1 MTNCMVCSAAAMLLV
16 GFAVQGQ
23 QPSSEST
30 AQTKQTVTGCL
41 RATKIETGKPD
52 EKRVV
57 YTLQVAERD
66 AKDRAKT
73 TYQLSSTESVSLA
86 KHVGQRVELQGDL
99 LQPPGLPPAAQPTPL
114 PADSEGTFRVTRVK
128 MISAK
133 CPDQP

>member
-1 MTNCMVCSAAAMLLV
+1 MTNCMVCSAAAMLLLA
-16 GFAVQGQ
+16 FTVQGQ
-23 QPSSEST
+23 KPSPESS
-30 AQTKQTVTGCL
+30 AQTQQTVTGCL
-41 RATKIETGKPD
+41 RATKIQTGKPD

-57 YTLQVAERD
+57 YTLEVAERD
-66 AKDRAKT
+66 APDRAKT
-73 TYQLSSTESVSLA
+73 TYQLSASESVSLS

>member
-1 MTNCMVCSAAAMLLV
+1 MTNCMVCSAAAMLLLA
-16 GFAVQGQ
+16 FSVQGQ
-23 QPSSEST
+23 KPSTESS

-57 YTLQVAERD
+57 YTLEVAERD
-66 AKDRAKT
+66 APDRAKT
-73 TYQLSSTESVSLA
+73 TYQLSATESVALS

-99 LQPPGLPPAAQPTPL
+99 LQPPGLPPAAQTTPL
-114 PADSEGTFRVTRVK
+114 PADSEGTFRVARVK

-133 CPDQP
+133 CPDRP

>member
-1 MTNCMVCSAAAMLLV
+1 MTNCMACSAAVILLA
-16 GFAVQGQ
+16 FTVQGQ
-23 QPSSEST
+23 RPSSEST

-41 RATKIETGKPD
+41 RATKVETGKPD

-57 YTLQVAERD
+57 YTLEVAERD
-66 AKDRAKT
+66 AKDRAKA
-73 TYQLSSTESVSLA
+73 TYQLSTTESVSLA

-99 LQPPGLPPAAQPTPL
+99 LQPPGLPPAAQTTPL

-133 CPDQP
+133 CPNQP